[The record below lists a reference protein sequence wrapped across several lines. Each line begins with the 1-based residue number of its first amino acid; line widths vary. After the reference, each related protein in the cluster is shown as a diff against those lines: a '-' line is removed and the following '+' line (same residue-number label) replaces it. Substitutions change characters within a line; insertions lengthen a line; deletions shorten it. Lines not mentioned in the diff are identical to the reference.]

1 MMAVTFLRKKLKMK
15 AKQETMTQSLRRLV
29 YDPDFNVFS
38 EINEQEFDILF
49 AETGADRELDF
60 NREAEEEKIWN
71 SLRYE
76 Q

>member
-1 MMAVTFLRKKLKMK
+1 MA
-15 AKQETMTQSLRRLV
+15 QPLRRLV

-38 EINEQEFDILF
+38 EINEQELDILF
-49 AETGADRELDF
+49 AETGVDRELDF